1 MRTVIKSPLNLKKN
15 PQKSNK
21 KLLKDTA
28 TVSRYS
34 QEVSHIIAV
43 DFLNTFSAA
52 FFILFQILQSQED
65 EEESDVDDY
74 FTDMEESVNMTNNPQ
89 NSLMSLLRK

>member
-1 MRTVIKSPLNLKKN
+1 MIFRFQENAYLARKNKEAKKSHKLMRTVIKSPLNLKKN

-43 DFLNTFSAA
+43 DF
-52 FFILFQILQSQED
+52 
-65 EEESDVDDY
+65 
-74 FTDMEESVNMTNNPQ
+74 
-89 NSLMSLLRK
+89 

>member
-34 QEVSHIIAV
+34 QEVSHIEV
-43 DFLNTFSAA
+43 DFLNTFSTA
-52 FFILFQILQSQED
+52 FFYFVPD
-65 EEESDVDDY
+65 FAES
-74 FTDMEESVNMTNNPQ
+74 
-89 NSLMSLLRK
+89 RR